1 MASLARQDGVGV
13 IGKDNGYFVLVSH
26 GAERSDV
33 AIQGR
38 TTWIASLVTRQD
50 GVSVF
55 ASHGAERNDVAI
67 QSRTTWMA
75 SPARQDGVGVIGID
89 DGISS
94 LRVSRVRRVKR
105 GNPE

>member
-26 GAERSDV
+26 GAER
-33 AIQGR
+33 
-38 TTWIASLVTRQD
+38 
-50 GVSVF
+50 
-55 ASHGAERNDVAI
+55 NDVAI

-75 SPARQDGVGVIGID
+75 SLARQDGIGVIGTD